1 MKRLIIFLFLS
12 TALSWMTSAKQV
24 EERNAGKVAGNFFAS
39 RIDRNQF
46 KTLPS
51 PVLVYTASQKQAEKS
66 NALPAFYIFN
76 FSTPP
81 GFVIV
86 AADDAI
92 SPILAYS
99 RESSFNTIEIP
110 SNLAWWLEGYEMQIT
125 EVAAKDLKPAP
136 AIKAEWE
143 DLLADAPSAS
153 LKSADADD
161 FLVKLLWHQNM
172 PYNDDCPVVNVYE
185 DRAPTGCVATA
196 MAMIMK
202 YHNYPAKGTG
212 SNSYKSQ
219 YDTLTADFGNTTYPW
234 DKMPDS
240 LVSSSTT
247 AEIEAVALLMYH
259 CGVSFNINYG
269 EKATSGRA
277 AANKNSPDDICA
289 ENALKK
295 YFGYDPNLRSVDRSD
310 STYEAWI
317 KLLKTEIDAKR
328 PILYSG
334 MKYEKISPTKIDT
347 SGHSFICD
355 GYNSSNF
362 FHFNWGWGPDDDNGF
377 YKIDTSLKFPE
388 EMDAIIGIQKNPLGV
403 DDKEVN
409 GMLIVYPNPSSG
421 IVYLSNRSDKELIA
435 DLTVRNMLGRTVYS
449 QQAASLGTDPY
460 SIDLSGLDPGIYIVT
475 LRDSMNQQSNIKLSI
490 AR

>member
-1 MKRLIIFLFLS
+1 MNRLIIFLFLS
-12 TALSWMTSAKQV
+12 TALSWPAGAKQV
-24 EERNAGKVAGNFFAS
+24 EENTARTVAGNFFAS

-51 PVLVYTASQKQAEKS
+51 PVLVYTAGQKQAEKS
-66 NALPAFYIFN
+66 DGRPAFYIFN
-76 FSTPP
+76 FLAPP

-99 RESSFNTIEIP
+99 SESSFNAKDIP
-110 SNLAWWLEGYEMQIT
+110 ANLSWWLEAYEMQIT

-136 AIKAEWE
+136 AVKSEW
-143 DLLADAPSAS
+143 DVLLADASSAS

-161 FLVKLLWHQNM
+161 FLVKLLWQQNM
-172 PYNDDCPVVNVYE
+172 PYNDDCPVVNVNE

-202 YHNYPAKGTG
+202 YHNHPAKGTG
-212 SNSYKSQ
+212 SHSYESQ
-219 YDTLTADFGNTTYPW
+219 YGTLTADFGNTTYPW

-247 AEIEAVALLMYH
+247 DEIEAVALLMYH
-259 CGVSFNINYG
+259 CGVSFDINYG
-269 EKATSGRA
+269 EKETSGRA
-277 AANKNSPDDICA
+277 AARGHDRKDTCA
-289 ENALKK
+289 ENALKD
-295 YFGYDPNLRSVDRSD
+295 YFGYDPKLRSVDRSD

-317 KLLKTEIDAKR
+317 KLLKDEIDAKR
-328 PILYSG
+328 PVFYSG

-362 FHFNWGWGPDDDNGF
+362 FHFNWGWGPGDDNGF

-388 EMDAIIGIQKNPLGV
+388 QMDAIIGIQKNPLGV

-409 GMLIVYPNPSSG
+409 GMLMAYPNPAIDEIFLQTTGGDIHISEC
-421 IVYLSNRSDKELIA
+421 ILSAA
-435 DLTVRNMLGRTVYS
+435 DGRHVLEMVPYKQNKTYRIPVTSLPVGLYFITAVTKKGPLTSKVFIM
-449 QQAASLGTDPY
+449 
-460 SIDLSGLDPGIYIVT
+460 
-475 LRDSMNQQSNIKLSI
+475 K
-490 AR
+490 